1 MNRLKV
7 RPLLAATRNDE
18 ELQRKDVELALVR
31 ERAERDKREREALET
46 LQMSL
51 EAEKRRVED
60 ELEAER
66 TLVLEKDALLERTTK
81 REAQLEEDVAALQ
94 ADIDVLDS
102 QLDRAMKLQKESE
115 EKHESLRQA
124 FDQAAEHLVR
134 LEAEQKDWKS
144 KETTLSSELE
154 NNSEEVETLR
164 SDLDKMRTL
173 CEELKNLVLQREED
187 LLRSKERMN
196 LTIKELEGKLDV
208 ELRTKYIFFPIRSKF
223 EANDILLSGRSLRTS
238 PTASRTML
246 VTPESN

>member
-1 MNRLKV
+1 MTIPLTDCLKV

-18 ELQRKDVELALVR
+18 ELRRKDVELALVR

-66 TLVLEKDALLERTTK
+66 TLVLEKDALLDRTTK
-81 REAQLEEDVAALQ
+81 REAQLEEDIAALQ

-115 EKHESLRQA
+115 EKHESLRRA
-124 FDQAAEHLVR
+124 FDQVAEHLVR
-134 LEAEQKDWKS
+134 LEAEQNEWKS

-164 SDLDKMRTL
+164 SDLDEMRTL
-173 CEELKNLVLQREED
+173 GEELKNLVLQREED
-187 LLRSKERMN
+187 LLRSKERMSVA
-196 LTIKELEGKLDV
+196 IKELEGKLDA
-208 ELRTKYIFFPIRSKF
+208 ELRNKYIFFHSFKLKVD
-223 EANDILLSGRSLRTS
+223 DILLLGR
-238 PTASRTML
+238 
-246 VTPESN
+246 

>member
-1 MNRLKV
+1 
-7 RPLLAATRNDE
+7 LLAATRNDE
-18 ELQRKDVELALVR
+18 ELRRKEVELALVR

-81 REAQLEEDVAALQ
+81 RETQLEEDVAALQ

-115 EKHESLRQA
+115 EKHESLRRA

-134 LEAEQKDWKS
+134 LETEQKEWRS

-154 NNSEEVETLR
+154 SKSEEVETLR
-164 SDLDKMRTL
+164 SDLDEMHAL
-173 CEELKNLVLQREED
+173 NEGLKNLVLQREED
-187 LLRSKERMN
+187 VLRSKERMN
-196 LTIKELEGKLDV
+196 SAVKELEGKLDI
-208 ELRTKYIFFPIRSKF
+208 ELRNKYNFFPQSFKF
-223 EANDILLSGRSLRTS
+223 EVNDILLSGRSSRTS
-238 PTASRTML
+238 LIASRMML
-246 VTPESN
+246 VTLRSN